1 MVTLNI
7 EMVDLVFKQISAVQ
21 GSLMD
26 IDFKAIAEEI
36 NFDFEF
42 FASADK
48 EHKAKIGLKIIKQ
61 IDLETLEEN

>member
-1 MVTLNI
+1 
-7 EMVDLVFKQISAVQ
+7 
-21 GSLMD
+21 MD

-42 FASADK
+42 LPQPTL
-48 EHKAKIGLKIIKQ
+48 EHKAKIGLKIIKP